1 MIQEIH
7 NATEFNTAIQS
18 GHVLVDFYATW
29 CGPCR
34 MLAPVIDE
42 IASEHPEIKVVRV
55 DVDEVGDVAAKYGI
69 ASIPTLIDFQDGK
82 AVNEPL
88 GYQEKDAVLKFLGL

>member
-7 NATEFNTAIQS
+7 NAEEFNNAIQS
-18 GHVLVDFYATW
+18 GRVLVDFYATW

-55 DVDEVGDVAAKYGI
+55 DVDEVGDIAAKYGI

-82 AVNEPL
+82 AVNETL
-88 GYQEKDAVLKFLGL
+88 GYQDKDAVLKFLGL

>member
-1 MIQEIH
+1 MIQEIQ
-7 NATEFNTAIQS
+7 NAEEFNTAIQS
-18 GHVLVDFYATW
+18 GRVLVDFYATW

-55 DVDEVGDVAAKYGI
+55 DVDEVGDIAAKYGI

-82 AVNEPL
+82 AVNETL
-88 GYQEKDAVLKFLGL
+88 GYQDKDAVLKFLGL